1 MDYRFQG
8 HAGVWSRA
16 SAYAL
21 IGASAIALTACGKKP
36 DAKAE
41 APKER
46 ATQTVSVVPAKV
58 EALPRVINAS
68 GTVSAWEEVPV
79 GAETGGLTAT
89 AVLVDEGDYVRQ
101 GQVLVKLNDSVL
113 SAQLR
118 QQDAAVASARATLS
132 EASAALNRAR
142 ELNRSGYLSAA
153 SLETA
158 VARQQTAVAQL
169 ASAEASR
176 GETAARLAQTN
187 VRAPV
192 NGTISSRSVTKG
204 QIVGAGSELFRMVRD
219 GRLELDAQIPET
231 ELALVR
237 AGMPAAVSSEQVG
250 QATGRVR
257 IVTPQVDAQSRLGTA
272 RIALTQPGDLKPG
285 MFARAQ
291 IQAGAQPSIVVP
303 TAAVLY
309 RENRPGVYVVD
320 PANRVRFRQVAV
332 LTRTGSQTA
341 LTGLTAG
348 ERVAVDG
355 AGFLGDGDLVRVG
368 QAAAPAGLV
377 RTSNGA
383 SQ

>member
-1 MDYRFQG
+1 M
-8 HAGVWSRA
+8 
-16 SAYAL
+16 